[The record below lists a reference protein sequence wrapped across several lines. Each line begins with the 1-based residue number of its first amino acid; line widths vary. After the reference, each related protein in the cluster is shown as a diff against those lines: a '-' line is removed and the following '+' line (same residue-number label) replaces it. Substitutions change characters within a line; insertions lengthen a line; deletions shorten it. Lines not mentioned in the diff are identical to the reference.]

1 MLKSYKEL
9 SRWYG
14 ALEPATPAAEPE
26 RRADPDPEADPAPP
40 GAPLLSVDPAD
51 AVEGRRK
58 EGEPETAADR
68 ETVPDAER
76 VTRVEADAERGAGG
90 EPAAGRETAA
100 DREPSVAAEVVE
112 PVVVEPPVEPVVI
125 APAGSE
131 PATADTADDTPP
143 PPVIDAEVVQ
153 VDTGTAVTIPPAEID
168 DELKFPWEREA
179 EAAAAAEEADRADV
193 SRLRPAEPL
202 DDTDLFGDADLAA
215 DTVTPL
221 TGHRGERE
229 QWEND
234 DRFDTYVP
242 SDVPA
247 QRSEFVGGWSDWVGS
262 GRSAAPT
269 RPGWDDDGAV
279 RTLPGPR
286 AVREQDP
293 PADGK
298 RRRAFVVLGVA
309 VLLLVLA
316 AFGVVYLLGS
326 GTERTGSEPIV
337 PSAMQIG
344 GAGGADCPTGR
355 TPTEVR
361 GAGRG
366 GAMSGPDA
374 ILAFQYAYYVDRS
387 GSSARQLVA
396 PDAAVSPAPV
406 IQRGIDSIPAGT
418 THCVRIT
425 GVGDN
430 RYSVEVT
437 EHRPGG
443 VPASYSRQTVTTA
456 EIGGRTL
463 ITGIAAG

>member
-1 MLKSYKEL
+1 M

-14 ALEPATPAAEPE
+14 ALEPEGSAPEPE
-26 RRADPDPEADPAPP
+26 RSRPGADADAGPP
-40 GAPLLSVDPAD
+40 GAPLLSVQPAD
-51 AVEGRRK
+51 AVEGRRTGSEP
-58 EGEPETAADR
+58 EGEAA
-68 ETVPDAER
+68 
-76 VTRVEADAERGAGG
+76 
-90 EPAAGRETAA
+90 PAA
-100 DREPSVAAEVVE
+100 VE
-112 PVVVEPPVEPVVI
+112 PEIVEPPVEPVVI

-131 PATADTADDTPP
+131 PEAADPAAEPP

-153 VDTGTAVTIPPAEID
+153 VDTGTKTTTPLDEID

-179 EAAAAAEEADRADV
+179 EAAAAAEAVPDETP
-193 SRLRPAEPL
+193 RLRPAGPL
-202 DDTDLFGDADLAA
+202 DDADLFGDADLAA

-221 TGHRGERE
+221 DARRGERE

-242 SDVPA
+242 SDVTA
-247 QRSEFVGGWSDWVGS
+247 QRSEFVGGWSDWVGAGAPAAATPP
-262 GRSAAPT
+262 GR
-269 RPGWDDDGAV
+269 DDDGAV
-279 RTLPGPR
+279 RTLPGPL
-286 AVREQDP
+286 AVREQDAP
-293 PADGK
+293 PDTG
-298 RRRAFVVLGVA
+298 RRRAVVVLGVA

-326 GTERTGSEPIV
+326 GGERSGSAPVV
-337 PSAMQIG
+337 PSAMQFSS
-344 GAGGADCPTGR
+344 AGGAAAECTASR

-374 ILAFQYAYYVDRS
+374 ILAFQYAYYVERS

-396 PDAAVSPAPV
+396 PEAAVSPAEV

-437 EHRPGG
+437 EQRPGG

>member
-1 MLKSYKEL
+1 MLKSYKQL

-14 ALEPATPAAEPE
+14 ALEPEAAAAAPEHPAAP
-26 RRADPDPEADPAPP
+26 DPDPDAAPP
-40 GAPLLSVDPAD
+40 GTPLLSVDPAD
-51 AVEGRRK
+51 AVEGRRTNP
-58 EGEPETAADR
+58 EQTPAAEPRIVLDKGADR
-68 ETVPDAER
+68 AQP
-76 VTRVEADAERGAGG
+76 GASD
-90 EPAAGRETAA
+90 EP
-100 DREPSVAAEVVE
+100 PSVAEVVE
-112 PVVVEPPVEPVVI
+112 PEVIEPVLVEPPAEPVVI
-125 APAGSE
+125 APVGGE
-131 PATADTADDTPP
+131 PEIAEAAAEPP

-153 VDTGTAVTIPPAEID
+153 VDTGTTATTPLDEID

-179 EAAAAAEEADRADV
+179 EEAAAAEAAAV
-193 SRLRPAEPL
+193 PRLRPQPPDPL
-202 DDTDLFGDADLAA
+202 DAADLFADADLGG
-215 DTVTPL
+215 DTVTPIDA
-221 TGHRGERE
+221 HRGERE
-229 QWEND
+229 QWQGD
-234 DRFDTYVP
+234 DRFDNYVP
-242 SDVPA
+242 SDVTA
-247 QRSEFVGGWSDWVGS
+247 QRSEFVGGWSDWVGA
-262 GRSAAPT
+262 GPPPAAAPG
-269 RPGWDDDGAV
+269 RDDDGTV
-279 RTLPGPR
+279 RTLPGPL
-286 AVREQDP
+286 AVRAQAPQAE
-293 PADGK
+293 GK

-326 GTERTGSEPIV
+326 GADRTGSAPVV
-337 PSAMQIG
+337 PSAMQFSS
-344 GAGGADCPTGR
+344 AGGPAAECQASR

-387 GSSARQLVA
+387 GASARQLVA
-396 PDAAVSPAPV
+396 PAAAVSPAEV

-437 EHRPGG
+437 EQRPGG
-443 VPASYSRQTVTTA
+443 VPATYSRQTVTTA

>member
-1 MLKSYKEL
+1 M

-14 ALEPATPAAEPE
+14 ALEPEGSAPEPE
-26 RRADPDPEADPAPP
+26 GSRPDADADAGPP
-40 GAPLLSVDPAD
+40 GAPLLSVQPAD
-51 AVEGRRK
+51 AVEGRRT
-58 EGEPETAADR
+58 GSEPESESVPTADPSA
-68 ETVPDAER
+68 PAEPG
-76 VTRVEADAERGAGG
+76 ADAH
-90 EPAAGRETAA
+90 PPLT
-100 DREPSVAAEVVE
+100 AEVVE
-112 PVVVEPPVEPVVI
+112 PVMVEPPVEPVVI
-125 APAGSE
+125 APAGSDPG
-131 PATADTADDTPP
+131 PADPAPEPP

-153 VDTGTAVTIPPAEID
+153 VDTGAKTTTPLDEID
-168 DELKFPWEREA
+168 DELKFPWEAEAEA
-179 EAAAAAEEADRADV
+179 EAAADV
-193 SRLRPAEPL
+193 QGDIPRLRPAEPL
-202 DDTDLFGDADLAA
+202 DDADLFGDADLA

-221 TGHRGERE
+221 DARRAERE

-234 DRFDTYVP
+234 DRFDNYVP
-242 SDVPA
+242 SDVTT
-247 QRSEFVGGWSDWVGS
+247 QRSEFVGGWSDWVGPGS
-262 GRSAAPT
+262 PPAASP
-269 RPGWDDDGAV
+269 PGWEDDGTV
-279 RTLPGPR
+279 RTLPSPL
-286 AVREQDP
+286 ALREQDAP
-293 PADGK
+293 PDSR

-316 AFGVVYLLGS
+316 AVGVVYLLGS
-326 GTERTGSEPIV
+326 GGGGGGSAPVV
-337 PSAMQIG
+337 PSAMQFSS
-344 GAGGADCPTGR
+344 AGGPAAECTASR

-396 PDAAVSPAPV
+396 PGAAVSPAEV

-425 GVGDN
+425 EVGDN

-437 EHRPGG
+437 EQRPGG

>member
-1 MLKSYKEL
+1 MLKSYKDL

-14 ALEPATPAAEPE
+14 ALEPEGSTAAPE
-26 RRADPDPEADPAPP
+26 RQAHPDPEGEAAPP
-40 GAPLLSVDPAD
+40 GAPLLSVEPAD
-51 AVEGRRK
+51 AVEGRRTEQPEAAAHEAAPGAAAH
-58 EGEPETAADR
+58 EGAPETGER
-68 ETVPDAER
+68 ES
-76 VTRVEADAERGAGG
+76 
-90 EPAAGRETAA
+90 EPAAGAPIAGEVV
-100 DREPSVAAEVVE
+100 EPDVVE
-112 PVVVEPPVEPVVI
+112 PVVVEAPVDPVV
-125 APAGSE
+125 APTAGGEPGSE
-131 PATADTADDTPP
+131 PGEADP

-153 VDTGTAVTIPPAEID
+153 VDTGTTAATPLEEID

-179 EAAAAAEEADRADV
+179 EAAAAAADHAPHRDPV
-193 SRLRPAEPL
+193 DPL
-202 DDTDLFGDADLAA
+202 DDADLFGDADLA

-221 TGHRGERE
+221 AAHRAERE

-234 DRFDTYVP
+234 DRFDNYVP
-242 SDVPA
+242 SDVGT
-247 QRSEFVGGWSDWVGS
+247 QRSEFVGGWSDWVGN
-262 GRSAAPT
+262 GAPAAA
-269 RPGWDDDGAV
+269 PGWDDDAGAV
-279 RTLPGPR
+279 RTLPGPL
-286 AVREQDP
+286 AVREQDAP
-293 PADGK
+293 PDTR

-326 GTERTGSEPIV
+326 GGGGSGSAPVV
-337 PSAMQIG
+337 PSAMQFSS
-344 GAGGADCPTGR
+344 AGGPAAECQAGR

-396 PDAAVSPAPV
+396 PDAAVSPAEV

-437 EHRPGG
+437 EQRPGG
-443 VPASYSRQTVTTA
+443 VPATYSRQTVTTA

>member
-1 MLKSYKEL
+1 MLKSYKQL

-14 ALEPATPAAEPE
+14 ALEPEAAAAAPEHPAAP
-26 RRADPDPEADPAPP
+26 DPDPDAAPP
-40 GAPLLSVDPAD
+40 GTPLLSVDPAD
-51 AVEGRRK
+51 AVEGRRTN
-58 EGEPETAADR
+58 PEQPA
-68 ETVPDAER
+68 
-76 VTRVEADAERGAGG
+76 ADAERPPIALDKGAERAQ
-90 EPAAGRETAA
+90 EP
-100 DREPSVAAEVVE
+100 PIVAEVVE
-112 PVVVEPPVEPVVI
+112 PEVVEPVLVEAPAESVVI
-125 APAGSE
+125 PAAGSE
-131 PATADTADDTPP
+131 PENVEPVAPP
-143 PPVIDAEVVQ
+143 PPVIDAEVLQ
-153 VDTGTAVTIPPAEID
+153 VDSGTSATTPLDEID

-179 EAAAAAEEADRADV
+179 EEAAAAEAAATP
-193 SRLRPAEPL
+193 RLRPQPPDPL
-202 DDTDLFGDADLAA
+202 DDADLFADADLGG
-215 DTVTPL
+215 DTVTPIDA
-221 TGHRGERE
+221 HRGERE
-229 QWEND
+229 QWQGD
-234 DRFDTYVP
+234 DRFDNYVP
-242 SDVPA
+242 SDVTA
-247 QRSEFVGGWSDWVGS
+247 QRSEFVGGWSDWVGA
-262 GRSAAPT
+262 GPPPAAAPG
-269 RPGWDDDGAV
+269 RDDDGTV
-279 RTLPGPR
+279 RTLPGPL
-286 AVREQDP
+286 AVREQAP
-293 PADGK
+293 PTEGK

-326 GTERTGSEPIV
+326 GADRTGSAPVV
-337 PSAMQIG
+337 PSAMQFSS
-344 GAGGADCPTGR
+344 AGGPAAECPAGR

-387 GSSARQLVA
+387 GASARQLVA
-396 PDAAVSPAPV
+396 PQAAVSPAEV

-437 EHRPGG
+437 EQRPGG